1 MEQLV
6 LEVKDLKTY
15 IFTRRGV
22 VKAVDGVSFKIRQG
36 EAFGIVGES
45 GCGKSMTG
53 LSILRLIPEPAGRIM
68 GGQILFEGEDL
79 VTKSEDQMRHLRGKK
94 ISMILQDPLSS
105 LNPALT
111 IGFQVSETLKV
122 HQAVAKKD
130 VRQQAISMLKKLNIP
145 AAESRMDN
153 YPHQMSG
160 GMRQRV
166 VGAIAM
172 SCQPSLLIADEPTTC
187 LDVTTQAQYLRLLD
201 AARRDL
207 KASLIFITHDFGIV
221 AKMCDSVAVMYAGRV
236 VEKADV
242 FEMFNNPRHP
252 YTIGLESCVP
262 KLETRTG
269 RLFSIKGEPPV
280 PTALPTGCSF
290 SPRCREAMDI
300 CLKESPPVTEVKPG
314 HEVCCW
320 LCK

>member
-1 MEQLV
+1 MQQTV
-6 LEVKDLKTY
+6 LEVKDLRTY

-22 VKAVDGVSFKIRQG
+22 VKAVDGVSFKMNQG

-53 LSILRLIPEPAGRIM
+53 LSILRLVPEPAGRIV

-79 VTKSEDQMRHLRGKK
+79 AVKSEEEMRHLRGKK

-105 LNPALT
+105 LNPALS
-111 IGFQVSETLKV
+111 IGFQVSETLRV
-122 HQAVAKKD
+122 HQAVSKKD
-130 VRQQAISMLKKLNIP
+130 VRSQAISMLKKLNIP
-145 AAESRMDN
+145 AAEARMDN

-166 VGAIAM
+166 VGAIAL

-187 LDVTTQAQYLRLLD
+187 LDVTTQAQYLLLLD
-201 AARRDL
+201 SARRNL
-207 KASLIFITHDFGIV
+207 NASLIFITHDFGIV
-221 AKMCDSVAVMYAGRV
+221 AQMCDHVAVMYAGRI

-242 FEMFNNPRHP
+242 FEIFNNPRHP
-252 YTIGLESCVP
+252 YTIGLEACVP
-262 KLETRTG
+262 KLETRSE
-269 RLFSIKGEPPV
+269 RLFSVIGEPPV
-280 PTALPTGCSF
+280 PTALPAGCSF
-290 SPRCREAMDI
+290 APRCKEAMDV
-300 CLKESPPVTEVKPG
+300 CLRERPPITEVKPG

-320 LCK
+320 LNK